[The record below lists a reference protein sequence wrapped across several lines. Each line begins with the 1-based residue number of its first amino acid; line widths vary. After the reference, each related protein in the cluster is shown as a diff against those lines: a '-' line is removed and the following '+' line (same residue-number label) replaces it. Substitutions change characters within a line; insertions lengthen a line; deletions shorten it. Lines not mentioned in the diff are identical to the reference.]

1 MTSEPYGHSRLL
13 CVCCSFADT
22 FSALPFRPQEPH
34 RRAGRD
40 GAERNGTGPTR
51 TVTATRD
58 GRQAGATGTSSFI
71 LLYLLLSSSSR
82 SSSFLLSLFPW
93 STTTGGAGWDVTD
106 AGATATRDG
115 GATGTHSV
123 VFLFF
128 FLYSP
133 FSSSPSSSFPIIYS
147 TTTGGTGR
155 DGTGRDGTG
164 AGRDVNDAGATA
176 TRDWTGGTGTCS
188 VIFLIFFLY
197 SPLFFFSLFFFS
209 FFSALR
215 SRLASICSRP
225 EEHGGL
231 ADVR

>member
-22 FSALPFRPQEPH
+22 FSALPFRLQEPH

-51 TVTATRD
+51 AVTATRD

-115 GATGTHSV
+115 TGGQRV
-123 VFLFF
+123 RILLFF
-128 FLYSP
+128 C
-133 FSSSPSSSFPIIYS
+133 SSFS
-147 TTTGGTGR
+147 TLLFLLLPLLLFRLSTVQQQAGRGRTGR
-155 DGTGRDGTG
+155 DRGRTGRERR
-164 AGRDVNDAGATA
+164 GRDSNAGL
-176 TRDWTGGTGTCS
+176 DGGGQ
-188 VIFLIFFLY
+188 VRVL
-197 SPLFFFSLFFFS
+197 LFF
-209 FFSALR
+209 
-215 SRLASICSRP
+215 
-225 EEHGGL
+225 
-231 ADVR
+231 